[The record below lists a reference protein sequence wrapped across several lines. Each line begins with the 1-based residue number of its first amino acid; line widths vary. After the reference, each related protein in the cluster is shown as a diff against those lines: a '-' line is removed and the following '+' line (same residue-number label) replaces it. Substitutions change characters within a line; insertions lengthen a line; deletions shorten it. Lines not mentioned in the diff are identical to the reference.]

1 MAKMS
6 DCMACTR
13 AGVSLTLE
21 PAWPEL
27 YPYRPE
33 VAVRMRYTDDAL
45 VVRFDVVE
53 RHVRALETVDNNP
66 VCVDSCVEIFVMMS
80 DGRNYANFESN
91 PLGTL
96 LAARRP
102 TRSEK
107 TPFDA
112 GELAAVGRRGSC
124 VGAAPFECR
133 SQGSGDAE
141 AWWVEIEIPFR
152 LLGYDCAPRRLRL
165 NMYKCGDCTDTRHYL
180 SLFPIDSEKP
190 DFHRPEFFG
199 KIELL

>member
-96 LAARRP
+96 LAAR
-102 TRSEK
+102 RSEK